1 MNLPELAKQIATR
14 AHAGQTRRDGK
25 TPYITHPE
33 AVADRFMADVL
44 VAIAWLHDTL
54 EDTSETPDSLRSQ
67 GVPEQVVSS
76 VVAMTKT
83 PGEEYFAYLGRVRAD
98 PLARLVK
105 IQDMLHNLGDQPT
118 YKQIRKYCKG
128 LLYLTEERT

>member
-1 MNLPELAKQIATR
+1 MNLPELAKRIATR
-14 AHAGQTRRDGK
+14 AHSEKTRRDGK

-33 AVADRFMADVL
+33 AVANRFMADVL
-44 VAIAWLHDTL
+44 VAIAWLHDVL
-54 EDTSETPDSLRSQ
+54 EDTLETADSLRSQ
-67 GVPEQVVSS
+67 GIPEQVVSS
-76 VVAMTKT
+76 VVVLTRT
-83 PGEEYFAYLGRVRAD
+83 PGEEYFAYLGRVRVN

-128 LLYLTEERT
+128 LLYLTEEPT